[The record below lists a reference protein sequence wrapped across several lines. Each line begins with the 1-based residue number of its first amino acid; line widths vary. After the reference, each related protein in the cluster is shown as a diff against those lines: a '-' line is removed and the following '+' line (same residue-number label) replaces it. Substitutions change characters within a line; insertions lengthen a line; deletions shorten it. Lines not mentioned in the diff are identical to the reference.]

1 MPACDF
7 AKGSTG
13 SLDMIEY
20 LLPIADIHAEGLRWV
35 GQTLGK
41 GEEH

>member
-1 MPACDF
+1 MAACDF

-20 LLPIADIHAEGLRWV
+20 LLPIADIHAESLHWA
-35 GQTLGK
+35 GQTRGK